1 MNKIYKSNNCNLE
14 DLPQHPCIDSIKI
27 MKVLIYI
34 ILLSTSLQ
42 AKQTLHNKD
51 IKLINSKISN
61 YRQYL
66 QNDNYP
72 KAFEI
77 LQQLQ
82 SNYPKLEYLKGWW
95 ANYYATLG
103 KSFQQKNDFYKSVI
117 HFQKAFKYEPNE
129 RNLSLLA
136 NAYMENRQFFDAT
149 NLLESNPQYV
159 SEKNKI
165 KYKKHIA
172 LGYEKMENFEGAI
185 YQTKQLINMEPKNPA
200 HWSKLTQF
208 YLKNNQ
214 ASEALETLE
223 RLSRLRP
230 LNGSEKQ
237 MKRQAAQKEKVSTK
251 VNTAISSSFEVQI
264 DKEKYRKYL
273 PMILNYLDE
282 AYIEL
287 GRIFDFYPRKKT
299 RVNILT
305 DQNYAHVSGSKS
317 SIGMRTL
324 NSDEIY
330 IRLNKSNNFDQPSK
344 LRNTIWHEYNHHLVV
359 LKTQNLGEIPRWF
372 MEGIA
377 MYLEP
382 EELSVKDHKIIK
394 SLAKGKALFT
404 GKTLPVHMSGYQ
416 MYLMAR
422 SMVEYLDNQ
431 GYLNEIVLNL
441 DHLTFSYSFSELFQ
455 EITGMDQLK
464 FTDEWNEKLSHTLLS
479 E

>member
-1 MNKIYKSNNCNLE
+1 M
-14 DLPQHPCIDSIKI
+14 
-27 MKVLIYI
+27 
-34 ILLSTSLQ
+34 ILLSTYLR
-42 AKQTLHNKD
+42 ANQTLNNKD
-51 IKLINSKISN
+51 IKLINSKVST
-61 YRQYL
+61 YHQHL
-66 QNDNYP
+66 HNDNYS
-72 KAFEI
+72 KALEI
-77 LQQLQ
+77 LKELQ
-82 SNYPKLEYLKGWW
+82 SDYPSLEYLKRWW
-95 ANYYATLG
+95 ANYYSTLAQNFR
-103 KSFQQKNDFYKSVI
+103 KKNNFYKSVI
-117 HFQKAFKYEPNE
+117 HFEKAFKYDPNE
-129 RNLSLLA
+129 RNLSHLA

-185 YQTKQLINMEPKNPA
+185 YQTKQLINMEPKNSA
-200 HWSKLTQF
+200 HWSNLAKY

-214 ASEALETLE
+214 ATDASDALQ
-223 RLSRLRP
+223 RLRQLRP
-230 LNGSEKQ
+230 LNNSEKQ
-237 MKRQAAQKEKVSTK
+237 MKRQAEQKEKVSNN

-264 DKEKYRKYL
+264 DKEKYRKHL
-273 PMILNYLDE
+273 PIILNYLDE

-287 GRIFDFYPRKKT
+287 GRILDFYPRNKT

-305 DQNYAHVSGSKS
+305 DQNYAHISGSKS

-344 LRNTIWHEYNHHLVV
+344 LRNTIWHEYNHHLIV
-359 LKTQNLGEIPRWF
+359 LKTKNLGDIPRWF

-382 EELSVKDHKIIK
+382 EELSVKDHKIIQ

-404 GKTLPVHMSGYQ
+404 GKSLPVHMSGYQ

-431 GYLNEIVLNL
+431 GYLNEIVINL

-455 EITGMDQLK
+455 EITGMNQFK
-464 FTDEWNEKLSHTLLS
+464 FTDEWNEKLSQTLLNQ
-479 E
+479 